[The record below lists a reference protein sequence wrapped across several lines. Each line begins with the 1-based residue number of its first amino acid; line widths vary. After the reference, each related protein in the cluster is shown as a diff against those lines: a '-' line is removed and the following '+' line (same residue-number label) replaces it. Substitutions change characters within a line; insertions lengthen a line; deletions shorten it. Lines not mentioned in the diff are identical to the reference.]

1 MKKNKTE
8 ELNQKIKEKELEI
21 KYLENNNRLLELDI
35 LKKKLMIEKLE
46 LLQMK
51 D

>member
-1 MKKNKTE
+1 MEKNKTE

-21 KYLENNNRLLELDI
+21 KYLENNNRLLDLDI

-46 LLQMK
+46 L
-51 D
+51 

>member
-1 MKKNKTE
+1 MEKNKTE